1 MSNKQISKK
10 QKLVLDY
17 GKTTDMFNFLG
28 ELAGSYYCTPEYIRE
43 AMDELNKKET
53 AQVLKLYVEWFLE
66 KEVAE

>member
-17 GKTTDMFNFLG
+17 AKTTDIYEFLG
-28 ELAGSYYCTPEYIRE
+28 DLAGSYCFTPEHISE
-43 AMDELNKKET
+43 AMDELSKKET